1 MTPEFLSSLISLS
14 ITSLAFAAVAG
25 CIARD
30 KGRKVVPW
38 VVVCAIPLVN
48 FFCMLYLVAAS
59 NLRLERKLDAILAQ
73 ASRHPGG
80 TLASSDALGSGLRSE
95 TVL

>member
-14 ITSLAFAAVAG
+14 ITSLAFAVVAG

-30 KGRKVVPW
+30 KGRKVAPW

-59 NLRLERKLDAILAQ
+59 NLRLERKLDAALAQ
-73 ASRHPGG
+73 LSRYQGG
-80 TLASSDALGSGLRSE
+80 ATTNAEALGSGLRSE